1 MSSHKA
7 WITGLTVALFG
18 ALPCL
23 AESSEHDLVNLAR
36 LSIARVY
43 ASGSNG
49 GRPLENAF
57 YGVRNAFDGGRN
69 VVNGIKYSTWDSD
82 GAEGF
87 VLVRFS
93 EAVTVRAVVIES
105 GEIYDSA
112 SERFWVQARG
122 EGASPL
128 VMSPMVTLDAEP
140 MVYALPVATQG
151 VREVMITFASR
162 SHFSVGEIRILGPAP
177 TGLNLIEV
185 TPPVDADLMR
195 QIADNPDGIRE
206 RSRAFRR
213 VLAEMEIAEMRS
225 HRDEIGS
232 SASDAERAQAWLQ
245 LNRGADRV
253 VHLLFNDSAAGALIE
268 KAASFGVGVY
278 SCEVSGGAWVVGTEG
293 YDEYLRLFAD
303 GPEVDEAWWMSRLR
317 HGPRCGEF
325 EGSREEY
332 EELIRGYSDFLARF
346 PKSLFI
352 PEARTRLHQA
362 REGLEAEIERRRPS
376 G

>member
-1 MSSHKA
+1 MCSHRA
-7 WITGLTVALFG
+7 WFLGLTVALFG
-18 ALPCL
+18 AIPCL

-43 ASGSNG
+43 ASRCNG
-49 GRPLENAF
+49 GRPQEDAF

-69 VVNGIKYSTWDSD
+69 VVNGINYSTWGSD
-82 GAEGF
+82 GAEDF

-93 EAVTVRAVVIES
+93 QAVTVRAVVIES
-105 GEIYDSA
+105 PDDDHEPPEG
-112 SERFWVQARG
+112 FWVQARG

-128 VMSPMVTLDAEP
+128 VMSPMVTIDAEP

-151 VREVMITFASR
+151 VREVMITLASR
-162 SHFSVGEIRILGPAP
+162 GGFSVREIRILGPAP

-185 TPPVDADLMR
+185 TPPLDADLIR
-195 QIADNPDGIRE
+195 RTADDSDAIRE
-206 RSRAFRR
+206 RNRAFRR
-213 VLAEMEIAEMRS
+213 ILAEMEIAEMRS

-232 SASDAERAQAWLQ
+232 AASDAERALAWLQ
-245 LNRGADRV
+245 LNRAADRV
-253 VHLLFNDSAAGALIE
+253 VHLLFNDSAARALIE

-303 GPEVDEAWWMSRLR
+303 GPKADEAWWMSRLR
-317 HGPRCGEF
+317 NGPRCGEF

-346 PKSLFI
+346 PKSFFI

-362 REGLEAEIERRRPS
+362 REGLEAEMEKRRRP